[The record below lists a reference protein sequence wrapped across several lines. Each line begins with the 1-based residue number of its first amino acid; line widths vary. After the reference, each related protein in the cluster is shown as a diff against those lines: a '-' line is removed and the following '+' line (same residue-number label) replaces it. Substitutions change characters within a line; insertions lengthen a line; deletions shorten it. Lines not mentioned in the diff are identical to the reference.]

1 MEDILGPELLNVGQR
16 VAFAVT
22 FFIVAFGLLW
32 EVRRERREG
41 ARTYAHAAT
50 AVAAVLLVAGGLYL
64 LFPRA
69 ATTLAATLG
78 G

>member
-1 MEDILGPELLNVGQR
+1 MEDTLGLEPLNVGQR

-22 FFIVAFGLLW
+22 FLVVAFGLLW

-50 AVAAVLLVAGGLYL
+50 AVTAALLVVGGLYL
-64 LFPRA
+64 LFPKAA
-69 ATTLAATLG
+69 ATFAAALG